1 MRISYGKSDENLK
14 LWIELS
20 RLNLVVGRNIFYP
33 LRDQGL
39 TPAQFAVL
47 EALYHKGE
55 LSVGKIKESILT
67 TSGNLTVVISNL
79 EKRGLVVYKA
89 GEDRR
94 FKIIKITQQ
103 GTELVEK
110 IFPLHLELIDKL
122 LNLYSREEKAIL
134 TKLLRDGRKRIMEEV
149 K

>member
-122 LNLYSREEKAIL
+122 LNLYSREEKTIL

>member
-1 MRISYGKSDENLK
+1 MKISYGKSDENLK

-20 RLNLVVGRNIFYP
+20 RLNLMISRHIFVP

-39 TPAQFAVL
+39 TPSQFAVL

-55 LSVGKIKESILT
+55 LSVGEIKKSILT

-79 EKRGLVVYKA
+79 EKRGLVIYES

-94 FKIIKITQQ
+94 FKIVRITKE
-103 GTELVEK
+103 GSELLGRV
-110 IFPLHLELIDKL
+110 FPLHLELIDEL
-122 LNLYSREEKAIL
+122 LDLFSEREKETL
-134 TKLLRDGRKRIMEEV
+134 TELLRKGRIRIMEENE
-149 K
+149 